1 MSAASARRPA
11 LPDRGE
17 YFTRWTRLH
26 GGYDPRGNWIVAFWL
41 SLTYVVA
48 RPLAFVGLTPDVV
61 TVATA
66 LLGSAV
72 IVATAA
78 VGGHLVLLTSL
89 LVVLSALADNLDG
102 ALAVLLDRATSW
114 GYVLDSVCD
123 RVVDAAFLVALWLV
137 GAPGWLVALGGA
149 VMGLLEYARARAVG
163 AGMPDIG
170 VVTVGERPTRVIV
183 TAAFLLGAG
192 LYVSS
197 AATWAEVG
205 ATAWLAV
212 HTVALVQLLVVV
224 HRRLV
229 SE

>member
-1 MSAASARRPA
+1 MARASVRRAA
-11 LPDRGE
+11 LPKRGE
-17 YFTRWTRLH
+17 YFDRWTRLH

-48 RPLAFVGLTPDVV
+48 RPLAVAGLTPDVV
-61 TVATA
+61 TVGTA
-66 LLGSAV
+66 VLGSVAV
-72 IVATAA
+72 VSTAA
-78 VGGHLVLLTSL
+78 VGGHIVILTSS

-123 RVVDAAFLVALWLV
+123 RVVDAAFLVALWVV
-137 GAPGWLVALGGA
+137 GSPGWLVALCGG

-170 VVTVGERPTRVIV
+170 VVTIGERPTRVIV

-192 LYVSS
+192 LYVSA
-197 AATWAEVG
+197 AATWASLG
-205 ATAWLAV
+205 AVAWLAV
-212 HTVALVQLLVVV
+212 HAVALVQLLVVV
-224 HRRLV
+224 RRRLSV
-229 SE
+229 R